1 MSFPPLVFHLCICE
15 IEKKYIFILFSDNS
29 EDLCTIPN
37 EYVTASADIFKM
49 ASTETADLEQGIIP
63 PNLPEPQPSQ
73 PHVSIVSITEEGD
86 VVKKDSVITNQDNNV
101 QNENTEAVTA
111 TETADDTDTNTA
123 TERAVSRGSNSSDKD
138 VSSHGGDTASTLSG
152 GEINHAFMPDSAAA
166 SPTSG
171 GHVKGHTRTNSSL
184 PSGASSPISQVLYLN
199 SFHQQS
205 FSISCIKFVCHVR
218 VRKLCR

>member
-1 MSFPPLVFHLCICE
+1 M
-15 IEKKYIFILFSDNS
+15 FSDNS
-29 EDLCTIPN
+29 EDLSSIPN
-37 EYVTASADIFKM
+37 EYVTALSDKFKM
-49 ASTETADLEQGIIP
+49 ASTETADLEQGTLP
-63 PNLPEPQPSQ
+63 PNLPEPQSSQ

-101 QNENTEAVTA
+101 QQNENTEAVTNA
-111 TETADDTDTNTA
+111 ETSNDIDTNATA
-123 TERAVSRGSNSSDKD
+123 NERAVSRGSNTSDRD

-184 PSGASSPISQVLYLN
+184 PSGASSPISQVHLHC
-199 SFHQQS
+199 FQQ
-205 FSISCIKFVCHVR
+205 
-218 VRKLCR
+218 

>member
-1 MSFPPLVFHLCICE
+1 MDDKSLLSYGKITK
-15 IEKKYIFILFSDNS
+15 IIIFTYFSDNS

-49 ASTETADLEQGIIP
+49 ASTETADLEQGILP

-101 QNENTEAVTA
+101 QNENTDAVTVA
-111 TETADDTDTNTA
+111 ETADNTDTNAA
-123 TERAVSRGSNSSDKD
+123 TERAVSRGSNSSDRD

-199 SFHQQS
+199 SFQLPS
-205 FSISCIKFVCHVR
+205 LSISNSKSVNRSIV
-218 VRKLCR
+218 